1 MLALNK
7 APAIQLTFKSKSM
20 KNKQLVD
27 PCRGVSLIKI
37 WRIMKISVL
46 LIIIGIMNT
55 FAKGYSQDVQI
66 SVNIKNGSVTDLFRA
81 IEQKSEYR
89 IFYKTNLI
97 SDAKKVTLNE
107 TNKSVSAIL
116 TEVLSERDLS
126 FDLIDKVIVIT
137 PSSVAQQQKLSG
149 TVVDAVTNEPLI
161 GVTINIQGTSKRAVT
176 DVYGKYSI
184 DGSTPDAVIVFS
196 YIGYLTQKIP
206 VNGQSNIDVKLAA
219 DIQSLGEVVVVGF
232 GVQKKES
239 ITGAIS
245 GVTMK
250 DLDRV
255 HGSTVSAT
263 LAGKIA
269 GVTFRMSDGR
279 PGSSANIQIRNMG
292 NPLYV
297 IDGIQ
302 QDGGQ
307 FNNISPN
314 DIESITVL
322 KDASAA
328 IYGVRAANGV
338 IVVTTKRGT
347 KGSRNVVNVDAY
359 TGWQNWSRFPSVV
372 NDSYTWM
379 LGKAEGQMNQD
390 GRTAIT
396 QAELAKFKEGTAP
409 GYQNFNW
416 KDYIIKANAP
426 LSSVNVSASGG
437 SDKINYY
444 LSATNLS
451 QQSVLGRE
459 FTFKRQNLQSNVDA
473 QISDRLKVGIQINGR
488 IETRDNPGIP
498 GGDDYW
504 LPRFAILRNR
514 PFERPYANDNPEYLN
529 DIGHN
534 ETNWAYNNKKLGGYS
549 TSDWRVLQ
557 SNITAEYIIPGIKGL
572 VAKGMY
578 SYYIADQVMN
588 GHEYTYTAF
597 TYQPTDSTYKATG
610 GSTNPWRERFQEK
623 VIRNV
628 YQAQLNYN
636 NTFGKHTIG
645 ATVAAERQEAFFTSN
660 WVHAV
665 PLTNALPLIYFS
677 TADSYNDGA
686 RQEARIGYI
695 GRLNYNYSDKYYV
708 EVAGRRDASWK
719 FAPDKRVGY
728 FPSASAGWRITQEPF
743 MKSLLGASKVIS
755 DLKVRGSY
763 GILGD
768 DDIGIGPYDYLPGYN
783 YNQGI
788 IILGGVPVVGSQD
801 KGNPITTISWF
812 KSKILDLG
820 IDFSLFSNKLT
831 GAVDYFN
838 RNRTGLR
845 GRKYDIVIPS
855 ELGYVL
861 PDENVNSDSQKG
873 IEGSLAYTGKIG
885 ELNYNIAGNAS
896 FSRARFE
903 HSYKPRFNNSWDQYR
918 GSGEERYRDIT
929 WGFETIG
936 QFQSMEQIN
945 NYPVNIDDKG
955 NSTLLPGDLIYKDV
969 NGDGKISGLDER
981 PIGYIRQGQPNL
993 TYGFNLRLNYKS
1005 FDFTADFSGGSMYTF
1020 IQNWELRN
1028 PFQNEGA
1035 LNELLT
1041 DRWHR
1046 ADPFDLNSEWIPGRF
1061 PAYRFNNGG
1070 HSNYNKTSTFW
1081 TTNIHYLRARTI
1093 EIGFSLP
1100 KSILAKL
1107 KIQKARIYING
1118 YNLFS
1123 LDNVAEL
1130 GIDPEIA
1137 DENGLTY
1144 PQNKFVNVGVN
1155 LSL

>member
-1 MLALNK
+1 
-7 APAIQLTFKSKSM
+7 
-20 KNKQLVD
+20 
-27 PCRGVSLIKI
+27 
-37 WRIMKISVL
+37 
-46 LIIIGIMNT
+46 MNT
-55 FAKGYSQDVQI
+55 YAKVYSQDVQI
-66 SVNIKNGSVTDLFRA
+66 SVNINNGSVTDLFKA
-81 IEQKSEYR
+81 IEQKTEYR
-89 IFYKTNLI
+89 IFYKTNLV
-97 SDAKKVTLNE
+97 SDSKKVTLNE
-107 TNKSVSAIL
+107 TNKSVSSLL

-137 PSSVAQQQKLSG
+137 PSSALQQQKVSG

-161 GVTINIQGTSKRAVT
+161 GVTINVKGTSKRAVT
-176 DVYGKYSI
+176 DIYGKYSI
-184 DGSTPDAVIVFS
+184 DGFKPNDVIVFS
-196 YIGYLTQKIP
+196 YIGYVSQQIT
-206 VNGQSNIDVKLAA
+206 VNGQTMIEVKLAA
-219 DIQSLGEVVVVGF
+219 DIHNLSEVVVVGF

-314 DIESITVL
+314 DIETITVL

-372 NDSYTWM
+372 NDSYAWM
-379 LGKAEGQMNQD
+379 LGKAEGEMNQF
-390 GRTAIT
+390 GSTAIT
-396 QAELAKFKEGTAP
+396 QAELAKYKTGTAP
-409 GYQNFNW
+409 GYQTFNW
-416 KDYIIKANAP
+416 KDYIIKKNAP

-459 FTFKRQNLQSNVDA
+459 FTFKRQNIQSNVDA

-534 ETNWAYNNKKLGGYS
+534 ETNWAYNNKKLGGYA

-557 SNITAEYIIPGIKGL
+557 TNMTAEYIIPGIKGL

-578 SYYIADQVMN
+578 SYYIADNMLN
-588 GHEYTYTAF
+588 GHEYTYTAYTF
-597 TYQPTDSTYKATG
+597 QPTDSTYKATG
-610 GSTNPWRERFQEK
+610 GSTNPWRERNQSK

-628 YQAQLNYN
+628 YQGQLNYN

-645 ATVAAERQEAFFTSN
+645 ATFAAERQEAFFTSN

-686 RQEARIGYI
+686 SQEARIGYI
-695 GRLNYNYSDKYYV
+695 GRLNYNYSDKYYF

-743 MKSLLGASKVIS
+743 MKSLLGTSKVIS

-768 DDIGIGPYDYLPGYN
+768 DDNGIGAYDYLPGYN

-788 IILGGVPVVGSQD
+788 IILNGVPVVGSQD

-812 KSKILDLG
+812 KSKILDIG
-820 IDFSLFSNKLT
+820 VDFSLFSNKLT

-838 RNRTGLR
+838 RNRSGLR

-855 ELGYVL
+855 ELGYGL
-861 PDENVNSDSQKG
+861 PDENVNSDSQAG
-873 IEGSLAYTGKIG
+873 FEGSLAYSGQMG
-885 ELNYNIAGNAS
+885 DFNYNVAGNAS

-903 HSYKPRFNNSWDQYR
+903 QSYKPLFNNSWDQYR
-918 GSGEERYRDIT
+918 NSGEARYRDIT
-929 WGFETIG
+929 WGYETIG

-945 NYPVNIDDKG
+945 NYPVNIDDQG
-955 NSTLLPGDLIYKDV
+955 NKTLLPGDLIYKDV
-969 NGDGKISGLDER
+969 NGDGKINGFDER
-981 PIGYIRQGQPNL
+981 PIGYTRGGQPNI
-993 TYGFNLRLNYKS
+993 TYGFNVRLGYKS

-1020 IQNWELRN
+1020 IQNWELKN
-1028 PFQNEGA
+1028 PYQNEGA

-1081 TTNIHYLRARTI
+1081 TTNVHYLRARTI
-1093 EIGFSLP
+1093 EIGFSIP

-1123 LDNVAEL
+1123 IDNMSEL

-1137 DENGLTY
+1137 DENGLQY